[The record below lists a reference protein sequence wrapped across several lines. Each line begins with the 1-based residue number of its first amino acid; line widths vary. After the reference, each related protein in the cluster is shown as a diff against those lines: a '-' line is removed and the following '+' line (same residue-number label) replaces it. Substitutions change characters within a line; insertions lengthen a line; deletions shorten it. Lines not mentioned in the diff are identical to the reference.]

1 MSYRDTYQQWV
12 DEPTLDPEL
21 KTDLK
26 KMADDETT
34 KEEAFA
40 EPMAFGT
47 AGMRGVLGAG
57 IGRMNIYTVR
67 QATEGLARFMDTL
80 TDETKARGVAISYDS
95 RYMSQEF
102 AYQSAGVLGA
112 HGIKSYVFDQLRPT
126 PELSFAVRHLK
137 TYAGIM
143 ITASHNPKQ
152 YNSYKNFV

>member
-47 AGMRGVLGAG
+47 AGMRGVL
-57 IGRMNIYTVR
+57 VP
-67 QATEGLARFMDTL
+67 
-80 TDETKARGVAISYDS
+80 V
-95 RYMSQEF
+95 
-102 AYQSAGVLGA
+102 SAA
-112 HGIKSYVFDQLRPT
+112 
-126 PELSFAVRHLK
+126 
-137 TYAGIM
+137 
-143 ITASHNPKQ
+143 
-152 YNSYKNFV
+152 